1 MNLKSSENHQ
11 QFLFQFDIGSCGLM
25 NPGSS
30 ATVHIDYRY
39 LREGIRKKIR
49 NYLGIFPNIGGGSP
63 HSQNFCYPNH
73 SPKNPLKTP

>member
-1 MNLKSSENHQ
+1 MDLNNLFNMPESSQHS
-11 QFLFQFDIGSCGLM
+11 LDSVLGPDAILWC
-25 NPGSS
+25 
-30 ATVHIDYRY
+30 
-39 LREGIRKKIR
+39 LREGLRKKIR